1 MTAIRRIK
9 TSFSA
14 GELSAELIGRA
25 DLRAYENGAAR
36 LSNVFIL
43 PTGGLRRRPGLR
55 HLAMLPG
62 PARLIAFE
70 FSTEQTYLLVLTDR
84 RLGVYRGDVEVA
96 AIATPWTTAQLAQIG
111 WTQSAD
117 TLLIAHPEVPPQRIT
132 RTSHTAWTIQPWSFA
147 PQPFHRFAAT
157 GITLAASATT
167 GTVTLAASAP
177 VFQTGH
183 AGVTFRIARK
193 RVVINAVTG
202 PTSATATVYDELAS
216 ADATQDWDEAA
227 FSPVRGWP
235 VSLCFHQHR
244 LVIGGSRD
252 LPNRLWL
259 SRTGD
264 LFNFDLGEGL
274 DDQAI
279 EFALVSDQVNAIRA
293 VFSGRHLQVFTSGA
307 EWMVSGD
314 PLTPSN
320 IQLNRQTR
328 VGSVVERT
336 IPPVDVDGA
345 TVFVGRGG
353 RSVHEF
359 AYTDVEQAYQAA
371 DLAVLARHLVETPVS
386 MAYDQARRLLHL
398 VMANGLMA
406 TLTLFRAEQVTAWTR
421 QETQGEFR
429 AVGEV
434 DGTVF
439 VVVERFGTF
448 RLERFGDALGVDAA
462 MSGTHPTGAGSW
474 SGLGHLEGQSVAVVA
489 DGAPRGE
496 QTVTGG
502 AITTD
507 PPARAMQVGLAFTHV
522 IEPLPPEL
530 ITQYGGRVGPVRL
543 VSVTFRVL
551 DTAAL
556 SVDLGRGPVAVPFRR
571 LGPIVL
577 DTAPPTY
584 TGDKT
589 IRALGWRRD
598 TTTPLWR
605 IEGDAPLPLTLLSVT
620 TEMRLNT

>member
-14 GELSAELIGRA
+14 GELAPELIGRA

-36 LSNVFIL
+36 LANVFIL

-55 HLAMLPG
+55 HLAVLPG

-84 RLGVYRGDVEVA
+84 RLGVYRGDAEVA
-96 AIATPWTTAQLAQIG
+96 AIATPWTEAQLGQIG

-117 TLLIAHPEVPPQRIT
+117 TLLVTHPDVPPQRIT
-132 RTSHTAWTIQPWSFA
+132 RTSHTAWTIAPWSFDA
-147 PQPFHRFAAT
+147 APFHRFAST
-157 GITLAASATT
+157 D
-167 GTVTLAASAP
+167 VTLAASAMTGAVTLTASAP
-177 VFQTGH
+177 VFRTGH
-183 AGVTFRIARK
+183 AGTTFRLQGK
-193 RVVINAVTG
+193 RLTINAVTG
-202 PTSATATVYDELAS
+202 PSSATATVEDALDS
-216 ADATQDWDEAA
+216 ANPTSDWDETA
-227 FSPVRGWP
+227 FSAARGWP
-235 VSLCFHQHR
+235 VSVCFHQDR

-259 SRTGD
+259 SRTGN
-264 LFNFDLGEGL
+264 LFDFDLGEGL

-328 VGSVVERT
+328 VGSPVDRT
-336 IPPVDVDGA
+336 VPPVDVDGA
-345 TVFVGRGG
+345 TIFVSRSG

-371 DLAVLARHLVETPVS
+371 DLAVLARHLVEMPVS
-386 MAYDQARRLLHL
+386 MAYDQTRRLLHL
-398 VMANGLMA
+398 VMADGRMA

-421 QETQGEFR
+421 QETDGAFR
-429 AVGEV
+429 TVAEV
-434 DGTVF
+434 DGLVF
-439 VVVERFGTF
+439 LVVERTGTF

-462 MSGTHPTGAGSW
+462 VSGTHPTGATTW
-474 SGLGHLEGQSVAVVA
+474 SGLDHLAGRSVVVVA
-489 DGAPRGE
+489 DGAPRGT

-507 PPARAMQVGLAFTHV
+507 PPARAVQVGLPFTHV

-530 ITQYGGRVGPVRL
+530 ITQYGGRTGPVRL
-543 VSVTFRVL
+543 VAVTFRVL
-551 DTAAL
+551 ETAAL

-571 LGPIVL
+571 LGPLVL
-577 DTAPPTY
+577 DTAPPAY

-598 TTTPLWR
+598 TTMPLWR
-605 IEGDAPLPLTLLSVT
+605 IVGDTPLPMTLLSVT